1 MTLLSAVGRNLRYV
15 TGDVNIIDGGGG
27 EGDDIIT
34 GGGDIHNGGGECND
48 D

>member
-1 MTLLSAVGRNLRYV
+1 MTILSTVGVGRYV

-34 GGGDIHNGGGECND
+34 GGEDIHNGGGMQ
-48 D
+48 